1 MPTAMLKYLHNLN
14 DRNKNNKS
22 VDINKSKLIDLKS
35 EIKTMSED
43 EIKNKKLYK
52 IVDIVEKIFTFNK
65 RNQQGKKA

>member
-1 MPTAMLKYLHNLN
+1 MLTAMLKYLHNLN

-43 EIKNKKLYK
+43 EIKNEKSYK

-65 RNQQGKKA
+65 QNQQGKKA